1 MDMKYHFILDWDVIL
16 QWKLLLQA
24 VKVKQKS
31 AVFTFEILGLNPSKI
46 NSASRFEGLSSTI
59 ALCNCWLVKVG
70 NQNCNWIQISMFVKN
85 LVTKLNF
92 QCCRTRTGIS
102 NESVQLSF
110 HYLTRDRTRRCLL
123 FSVTC
128 HIKIFW
134 TDCEMIP
141 ELIIC

>member
-1 MDMKYHFILDWDVIL
+1 MDMKYPFILDWDVIL

-70 NQNCNWIQISMFVKN
+70 NQNCNWIQISMLVKN
-85 LVTKLNF
+85 LVTKLNS
-92 QCCRTRTGIS
+92 QCCRTRTAS
-102 NESVQLSF
+102 QLIECYQF
-110 HYLTRDRTRRCLL
+110 RFYLAEPQKRQDQNTVVALL
-123 FSVTC
+123 LEVC
-128 HIKIFW
+128 Q
-134 TDCEMIP
+134 
-141 ELIIC
+141 ELFCRLIQI